1 MLRQIKSDSGCVTLN
16 RNIGDNMSTE
26 NWTPRT
32 KEEVEKKFIEM
43 INEYLDLDLEYPI
56 SPDISIKDLRL
67 VNNNEIQGMTPEM
80 LVLAKKNLEVD
91 SIDVLEL
98 VIQIEEEF
106 GCVID
111 DKEIATLLRWEDLIG
126 YITDSQTP
134 TKLQKK

>member
-1 MLRQIKSDSGCVTLN
+1 
-16 RNIGDNMSTE
+16 MSTE